1 MTPVFRLLTVLPVA
15 LLGGGLFLLL
25 HTVVAAPIAAAPVAL
40 LLNPALVRAER
51 YAERLLHG
59 RRPAPYAVLAG
70 LGALSGTDLS
80 QVPETLGRAL
90 GARLCRLT
98 VHRPGLPDRTYSW
111 PGPEP
116 ADAVITLPIVRGDER
131 LGSITVDRATA
142 AEGSDGHRRRLV
154 QDIADGLGAVLA
166 ANRLG
171 IELERQLRAV
181 RAHAVDI
188 AGSRRRLVAEM
199 DAERRRIE
207 RDLHDGA
214 QHHLVSLRLALGLAE
229 HQAGT
234 GRTAEATAAL
244 DRIAGRIDDA
254 EAVLARTVTGMTSP
268 LLAQQGLAAA
278 LRSELG
284 TGVPVVVT
292 GMDDNRR
299 FAADLESAVWF
310 CCLEAVNN
318 ARKHAP
324 GAPIRVNLTATA
336 DRLSFGIQDDG
347 PGFDTTADT
356 GSPGRGMRNVMA
368 RVTAVGGLVAVR
380 SAPGEGTRVE
390 GWVALGDEP
399 ADDASLAGAVR
410 AAIQQAATV
419 YGDAEA
425 VERIRSIRAE
435 LALRA
440 GSGDQEQ
447 PSAPAG
453 TRRDTVLAAWSAL
466 RALDELVR
474 DDPPATGASHLRH
487 RLDRIRADSREFAEV
502 TAIDELRSDP
512 GDLGPDDV
520 EAAARLLGDGGAD
533 TRHRLGLG
541 SDAGPERITQ
551 AVQHALVLW
560 RARASHPGTA
570 SSVRR
575 VAATVVRSCEHLL
588 LTVSPPA
595 ATPVPA
601 DPGSTPDPRRSP

>member
-1 MTPVFRLLTVLPVA
+1 VTPIFRLLSVIPVA

-25 HTVVAAPIAAAPVAL
+25 HTMVAAPLAAIPVAL

-51 YAERLLHG
+51 YAERILHG
-59 RRPAPYAVLAG
+59 RRPTPYTVLAG

-80 QVPETLGRAL
+80 QVPEMVGRSL

-131 LGSITVDRATA
+131 LGSITVDRAST
-142 AEGSDGHRRRLV
+142 AEGPDGHRRRLV

-171 IELERQLRAV
+171 IELEKQLRAV
-181 RAHAVDI
+181 RAHAADI

-229 HQAGT
+229 HQAGA
-234 GRTAEATAAL
+234 GRLAEATAAL
-244 DRIAGRIDDA
+244 DRISGSIDDA
-254 EAVLARTVTGMTSP
+254 ETILARTVTGMTSP
-268 LLAQQGLAAA
+268 LLARHGLAAA
-278 LRSELG
+278 LRAELG
-284 TGVPVVVT
+284 PDVPVVVT
-292 GMDDNRR
+292 GMDDGRR

-324 GAPIRVNLTATA
+324 GAPIRISLTSTG
-336 DRLSFGIQDDG
+336 DRLSFGIHDDG
-347 PGFDTTADT
+347 PGFATTADT

-380 SAPGEGTRVE
+380 STPGEGTRVD
-390 GWVALGDEP
+390 GWVASGDP
-399 ADDASLAGAVR
+399 SADDVSLAGAVR

-425 VERIRSIRAE
+425 VERIRRIRAG
-435 LALRA
+435 LD
-440 GSGDQEQ
+440 GQ
-447 PSAPAG
+447 G

-466 RALDELVR
+466 QALDELVR
-474 DDPPATGASHLRH
+474 DDPPGTGASHLRH
-487 RLDRIRADSREFAEV
+487 RLDRIRADSREVAEV
-502 TAIDELRSDP
+502 TAIDELRSEP
-512 GDLGPDDV
+512 GDLSPDDV
-520 EAAARLLGDGGAD
+520 EAAARLLGDGAAD
-533 TRHRLGLG
+533 NCHRLGLEP
-541 SDAGPERITQ
+541 DAGPAQMTQ
-551 AVQHALVLW
+551 AVQRALAQW

-570 SSVRR
+570 HNVRR

-595 ATPVPA
+595 AKPA
-601 DPGSTPDPRRSP
+601 AADHGSTPDPRRCP